1 VVLRCGVGSFR
12 SRRSIWPIAGDGG
25 LRAPNPA
32 GKSRLERA
40 GWKDPAGKIRLERSG
55 WKEAADQKRAAT
67 KTILN
72 TASEPLVNLRYFG
85 PDTHSNLPI
94 SKNQGG

>member
-1 VVLRCGVGSFR
+1 MVACGR
-12 SRRSIWPIAGDGG
+12 LI
-25 LRAPNPA
+25 
-32 GKSRLERA
+32 RLERA
-40 GWKDPAGKIRLERSG
+40 G

-94 SKNQGG
+94 AKNQGG

>member
-1 VVLRCGVGSFR
+1 MVACGR
-12 SRRSIWPIAGDGG
+12 LI
-25 LRAPNPA
+25 
-32 GKSRLERA
+32 RLERA
-40 GWKDPAGKIRLERSG
+40 GWKEP
-55 WKEAADQKRAAT
+55 ADQKRAAT

-94 SKNQGG
+94 